1 MALLKIEH
9 LTKNFGG
16 VTAVADVSFEVN
28 HHEIVAFIGPNGA
41 GKTTLFN
48 LITGLNKPDS
58 GSIKLNN
65 TDITGKS
72 PEIIASLGI
81 SRTFQNLQLFNNMS
95 AVENV
100 MVGAHLQGR
109 KGILAS
115 GLYLS
120 GVTREEKNIFNI
132 AMEKLELVG
141 LADKKDLLVEILPY
155 GQQRLLEIAR
165 AMAMEPKLLLLD
177 EPAAGLNQGETDELG
192 DLICKLP
199 SMGITILIVEH
210 NMDLIMAVSHHIVV
224 LNHGSKLF
232 EGNPREVQNDH
243 NVITAYLGKEVE

>member
-1 MALLKIEH
+1 MSLLEIEH

-16 VTAVADVSFEVN
+16 VTAVADVSFEVKPN
-28 HHEIVAFIGPNGA
+28 EIVAFIGPNGA

-48 LITGLNKPDS
+48 LITGLNKPDY
-58 GSIKLNN
+58 GSIKFEN
-65 TDITGKS
+65 TDITGLP
-72 PEIIASLGI
+72 PEKISSLGI

-95 AVENV
+95 VVENV
-100 MVGAHLQGR
+100 MVGAHLLGK
-109 KGILAS
+109 KGML
-115 GLYLS
+115 LS
-120 GVTREEKNIFNI
+120 GFHFPGVAKEEKKIFDK

-141 LADKKDLLVEILPY
+141 LADKKDLPVEILPY

-192 DLICKLP
+192 DLIKKLP
-199 SMGITILIVEH
+199 GMGITVLIVEH

-232 EGNPREVQNDH
+232 EGNPHEVQNDQ
-243 NVITAYLGKEVE
+243 NVITAYLGKEVV